1 MELRGS
7 QQVGVGVTHLGDA
20 GAAGVHLGQQ
30 GPTPK
35 RVVHHLSLQSHGDQ
49 STSASLPPRRDYTA
63 GLRRS
68 PSGLRRWQFNSYDH
82 RVATRQT
89 AGTRAK
95 DSDRND
101 TCRILDNALSEG
113 QLSMTEHGER
123 VKAATNAATL
133 GELQHLVSDLQ
144 NSNSPV
150 QLPSLKKRPRLPG
163 AGSSRGIGI
172 AIAAVL
178 VVLGIAIGWGLYG
191 NTSSPLSFQTDPGAK
206 SDGIQAE
213 VLTPP
218 RQLLS
223 LGGING
229 LFEQMRKKFG
239 NTMGF
244 NLDIRADS
252 AYLRIPDPRDG
263 RRTLQYMYRG
273 GWEDDPSDST
283 TEEGARTI
291 DLAKFDVTKI
301 VAILRGAPETV
312 NIQPNEAK
320 DVRLD
325 ISPSEDPL
333 TPDEVKLMIYVDGE
347 FANGHFTITPD
358 GTLKDIYPAD

>member
-1 MELRGS
+1 VTTPADS
-7 QQVGVGVTHLGDA
+7 GVRHLVCADSNRTLTII
-20 GAAGVHLGQQ
+20 V
-30 GPTPK
+30 
-35 RVVHHLSLQSHGDQ
+35 
-49 STSASLPPRRDYTA
+49 
-63 GLRRS
+63 
-68 PSGLRRWQFNSYDH
+68 
-82 RVATRQT
+82 VATRQT

-150 QLPSLKKRPRLPG
+150 QLPSLKKRPKLPG

-191 NTSSPLSFQTDPGAK
+191 NTTSPLSFTSDPGAK
-206 SDGIQAE
+206 SDGIPAK

-218 RQLLS
+218 KQLQS
-223 LGGING
+223 LGGLTG
-229 LFEQMRKKFG
+229 LLEQMHQRFG
-239 NTMGF
+239 DTMGYS
-244 NLDIRADS
+244 LTIYPDYAVLSR
-252 AYLRIPDPRDG
+252 PDPKDE
-263 RRTLQYMYRG
+263 RRKLSYSYRG
-273 GWEDDPSDST
+273 GFDDPSTSAKGDDDVLV
-283 TEEGARTI
+283 
-291 DLAKFDVTKI
+291 DLAAFDVKET

-312 NIQPNEAK
+312 GLQPK
-320 DVRLD
+320 DVKAGNTYLSID
-325 ISPSEDPL
+325 PSRDPVAPGTL
-333 TPDEVKLMIYVDGE
+333 TLRASVSSDFGSGSIT
-347 FANGHFTITPD
+347 FAGD
-358 GTLKDIYPAD
+358 GTIKRVDSATD

>member
-1 MELRGS
+1 
-7 QQVGVGVTHLGDA
+7 VTTPPDSAVRHLVCADGN
-20 GAAGVHLGQQ
+20 
-30 GPTPK
+30 PTLTII
-35 RVVHHLSLQSHGDQ
+35 V
-49 STSASLPPRRDYTA
+49 
-63 GLRRS
+63 
-68 PSGLRRWQFNSYDH
+68 
-82 RVATRQT
+82 VATRQT

-150 QLPSLKKRPRLPG
+150 QLPSLKKRPKLPG

-191 NTSSPLSFQTDPGAK
+191 NTTSPLSFTSDPGAK
-206 SDGIQAE
+206 SDGIPAK

-218 RQLLS
+218 KQLQS
-223 LGGING
+223 LGGLTG
-229 LFEQMRKKFG
+229 LLEQMRQRFG
-239 NTMGF
+239 DTMGYS
-244 NLDIRADS
+244 LTIYPDYAVLSRAD
-252 AYLRIPDPRDG
+252 PTDE
-263 RRTLQYMYRG
+263 RRKLSYSYRG
-273 GWEDDPSDST
+273 GFDDPSTSAKDDDDVLV
-283 TEEGARTI
+283 
-291 DLAKFDVTKI
+291 DLAAFDIKET

-312 NIQPNEAK
+312 GLQPK
-320 DVRLD
+320 DVKANSTYLSID
-325 ISPSEDPL
+325 PSRDPVTPGAL
-333 TPDEVKLMIYVDGE
+333 TLRASVSSDFGSGSIT
-347 FANGHFTITPD
+347 FAGD
-358 GTLKDIYPAD
+358 GTVKRVDTATD